1 MRARSVAFPAAA
13 TLLALG
19 CGTGPSPTGA
29 APIDGGAGGTER
41 GTDATLGQTYARP
54 DATIGAAPDAGG
66 DFSTDDGGPSP
77 GDADDAGGDGA
88 SIADSGP
95 ADAAPAVVCPDASL
109 AAGDYEQTMPTEAGV
124 RTFQIHVPPGL
135 DPALPAPL
143 VFAFHGGG
151 ENAWQ
156 FEQFAH
162 IHDKSDSSGF
172 ILVEADGVPA
182 LGPSLVPPPSPDA
195 GIVLEVWN
203 AGNCCEYASQ
213 VNANVDDVGFVRAMI
228 DSIEAQTCIDPKRV
242 FATGFSNGGM
252 LSHRLACQLSDRIAS
267 IVAVS
272 GGSGATD
279 YDMTP
284 PETLFDCNPG
294 RPVPVLH
301 IHGTQD
307 ACYPFD
313 GGWGPLSLVTFEP
326 VMTTIQNWVQRN
338 GCGDGGATTVYANDA
353 ATCNLYPCPQQGQ
366 VELCIIAGGGHYW
379 PGGDPWAGSTVFCGS
394 DQGFLSSDIIANDA
408 FWTWFTDHP
417 MP

>member
-1 MRARSVAFPAAA
+1 MKLRIVGILASAAIA
-13 TLLALG
+13 PLA
-19 CGTGPSPTGA
+19 CGSGGSSPSTGA
-29 APIDGGAGGTER
+29 AGANPTGVR
-41 GTDATLGQTYARP
+41 GVPDATTGQP
-54 DATIGAAPDAGG
+54 DATISLGGG
-66 DFSTDDGGPSP
+66 DASTSADDSGEGDGGSAAD
-77 GDADDAGGDGA
+77 GADDLDSAIVDG
-88 SIADSGP
+88 SP
-95 ADAAPAVVCPDASL
+95 ADAGPPVVCTASL
-109 AAGDYEQTMPTEAGV
+109 AAGDYQQTMPSDAGV

-135 DPALPAPL
+135 DPTQPAPL

-162 IHDKSDSSGF
+162 IHAKADAAGF
-172 ILVEADGVPA
+172 ILVEADGTPA
-182 LGPSLVPPPSPDA
+182 LGPSAVPPPSPDA

-213 VNANVDDVGFVRAMI
+213 VNANVDDVGFVRMMI

-284 PETLFDCNPG
+284 PETLFDCTPG

-326 VMTTIQNWVQRN
+326 VMTTIQGWVQRN
-338 GCGDGGATTVYANDA
+338 GCGDAGPTNVYTNDA
-353 ATCNLYPCPQQGQ
+353 ASCNLYPCPQEGQ
-366 VELCIIAGGGHYW
+366 VELCIITGGGHYW
-379 PGGDPWAGSTVFCGS
+379 PGGDAWAGSTVFCGS
-394 DQGFLSSDIIANDA
+394 DQGFLSSDIVANDA